1 MVKFMHVG
9 VPITE
14 PQEGESYAE
23 GLKVHI
29 TDPDA
34 HDFKY
39 EYLRYEDGSPLPEVM
54 QKQPHVAYMVDN
66 MQAYL
71 DQYEVIVEP
80 FDVSDT
86 LSVAFIIRDG
96 VIIELMQEG

>member
-9 VPITE
+9 VPTKEI
-14 PQEGESYAE
+14 QEGEAYAE

-29 TDPDA
+29 TDPTE
-34 HDFKY
+34 HDFMF
-39 EYLRYEDGSPLPEVM
+39 EYLRYEEGTPLPEVM
-54 QKQPHVAYMVDN
+54 QNNPHIAFMVDD
-66 MQAYL
+66 MQPYL

-80 FDVSDT
+80 FAVNES

-96 VIIELMQEG
+96 VIFELMQES